1 MTIRFPIPRVA
12 AALALL
18 VVVGACETAR
28 SVAGKGP
35 SPFRLFERDDM
46 RAGMS
51 FEELEAATRR
61 ESPIR
66 FNCWDTLP
74 AQKMRMC
81 KTTISPGDLFAL
93 VGPDKRIVRLLFVS
107 YEPTRLEEN
116 YQSDNFKRSVA
127 TVQQMAAEFDSIMP
141 RRTLA
146 GRPVEFRWIGNEPT
160 YSAGM
165 WFMPREHYLAR
176 SRNSD
181 QVRDI
186 LRRTYRD
193 SLALVPDSIAIT
205 DERAYAALLAANP
218 RPEPKPVVY
227 AAAPPP
233 EVAPLPPSPA
243 DRLTSMRTELERLGR
258 DQETYFIE
266 HGEYSASL
274 DALGFTPQFG
284 VVVEISAK
292 TAGGY
297 IARSS
302 HEVMPRAVCVIYGGS
317 VKVLPVAG
325 TMGSPNGPGFAMCDP
340 G

>member
-1 MTIRFPIPRVA
+1 MTPSARLARVV
-12 AALALL
+12 AALATP
-18 VVVGACETAR
+18 VVISSCETAR
-28 SVAGKGP
+28 SVVGNGP
-35 SPFRLFERDDM
+35 SQFRLFERDDM

-51 FEELEAATRR
+51 FEDLEAVTRR

-141 RRTLA
+141 RRTIA
-146 GRPVEFRWIGNEPT
+146 GQPVEFRWIGNEPT
-160 YSAGM
+160 YSAAM

-176 SRNSD
+176 SRNNNE
-181 QVRDI
+181 VRQI
-186 LRRTYRD
+186 LRRLYKD

-205 DERAYAALLAANP
+205 DERAYSALLAANP
-218 RPEPKPVVY
+218 KPPPKPVVY

-243 DRLTSMRTELERLGR
+243 DRLTLMRTELERLSR
-258 DQETYFIE
+258 AQDEYFQQ
-266 HGEYSASL
+266 HGQYSSSL
-274 DALGFTPQFG
+274 ATLGFTADAG
-284 VVVEISAK
+284 VKVEVSSR

-297 IARSS
+297 IARST
-302 HEVMPRAVCVIYGGS
+302 HEVMPSAICVIYGGT
-317 VKVLPVAG
+317 VKTLPVAG
-325 TMGSPNGPGFAMCDP
+325 QMGSPNGPGFAICDP